1 MKKSMFLFG
10 ALFAAGLSFTA
21 CSSSDEVAA
30 NDGPNRLVENGEGYI
45 SIGIS
50 MPSDASARTRAN
62 DVFDDGDADE
72 YEVSD
77 AYLLLF
83 TGANESTSTFAGIYQ
98 LNANPLSDHSS
109 DQITK
114 EATVTTK
121 INSSMLTGA
130 NVYAYVIINQ
140 NGVVKSYDPNS
151 PGSFT
156 FEASDGDKSI
166 SSSTAFSTFSGY
178 TLAASTI
185 HNGNKKHFLMT
196 NAVVSHLRGGNY
208 NPSGEG
214 AGISTLAL
222 LDKSKI
228 YATQSEAQADPAG
241 HVDVERAAVKVT
253 VACSA
258 STLTGDAN
266 ITFDFFGWAL
276 GNTNETYYNTRKWT
290 STASDW
296 LKLKAETGDEGT
308 PNAATLYRFVSK
320 AYLDNGTT
328 LSDEMD
334 QDRART
340 YWCEDPNYTGKS
352 GLTNTTVA
360 AGNYSNGG
368 GTSDYTTENTFD
380 VAHMTF
386 ENTTYV
392 AVNLKFNGG
401 ADFYTASTYGESKI
415 LQKSEDDGYSHAE
428 GKESVKEYIL
438 KTYLSSRDDIQAY
451 MTANGTPAADRLD
464 AFKITMT
471 NNEATGE
478 AEIATFTTAAG
489 KPEWSSTIALPTV
502 DDLNTAIKFKYFK
515 GGQSYYGVRIKHFG
529 AGGTTN
535 STTGKESDCETPWNN
550 KIHSTNSVEGVY
562 QQKVVN
568 GTTTAY
574 DADQQN
580 NNFLG
585 RYGVVRNNWYDVNIT
600 SVRKIGSPIPLTP
613 DDTPDDE
620 IENYLS
626 VKIHILSW
634 AKRTQNADL

>member
-98 LNANPLSDHSS
+98 LNANPLKTNNSP
-109 DQITK
+109 QITR

-156 FEASDGDKSI
+156 FVASDEEKSI
-166 SSSTAFSTFSGY
+166 SSSTTFSAFSGY

-185 HNGNKKHFLMT
+185 HNGSKKHFLMT
-196 NAVVSHLRGGNY
+196 NAVVSKLRGGNY
-208 NPSGEG
+208 DPSGNG
-214 AGISTLAL
+214 AAISTLAL

-228 YATQSEAQADPAG
+228 YATQTDAQTNPAG

-253 VACSA
+253 VNCTAT
-258 STLTGDAN
+258 TLTNDAS

-308 PNAATLYRFVSK
+308 PNATTLYRFVSN

-328 LSDEMD
+328 SSATID

-352 GLTNTTVA
+352 GLVNTTVA

-401 ADFYTASTYGESKI
+401 DDFYTASTAGESEI
-415 LQKSEDDGYSHAE
+415 LQKSEDDGYTHSTSA
-428 GKESVKEYIL
+428 KSVKEYIL
-438 KTYLSSRDDIQAY
+438 KTYLDSRTDIKGY
-451 MTANGTPAADRLD
+451 MTANGDLD
-464 AFKITMT
+464 AFELKMSDDAIK
-471 NNEATGE
+471 GE
-478 AEIATFTTAAG
+478 SVIAKFDVAAG
-489 KPEWSSTIALPTV
+489 KPKWSDHSTIALPTV
-502 DDLNTAIKFKYFK
+502 EELNTAIKFKYFK

-529 AGGTTN
+529 AGGSIN
-535 STTGKESDCETPWNN
+535 SETGKESGCETPWNN
-550 KIHSTNSVEGVY
+550 KIHSTNSVAGVY

-568 GTTTAY
+568 GITTDY
-574 DADQQN
+574 SEDEQN

>member
-10 ALFAAGLSFTA
+10 ALLAAGLSFTA

-30 NDGPNRLVENGEGYI
+30 NDGPNRLAENGEGYI

-50 MPSDASARTRAN
+50 MPSDASTRTRAN
-62 DVFDDGDADE
+62 DVFDDGNAAE

-83 TGANESTSTFAGIYQ
+83 TGTSESASTFAGIYQ
-98 LNANPLSDHSS
+98 LNANPLADNSS
-109 DQITK
+109 AQITK

-121 INSSMLTGA
+121 INSSLLIGT

-140 NGVVKSYDPNS
+140 NGVVKGYDSNS

-156 FEASDGDKSI
+156 FVASDEDKSI
-166 SSSTAFSTFSGY
+166 SSSTTFSDFSAY

-185 HNGNKKHFLMT
+185 HNGSKKHFLMT
-196 NAVVSHLRGGNY
+196 NAVVSKLRGGDF

-228 YATQSEAQADPAG
+228 YATQSEAESNPAG

-253 VACSA
+253 VGCGVTKLKGTEIS
-258 STLTGDAN
+258 
-266 ITFDFFGWAL
+266 FDFFGWAL

-308 PNAATLYRFVSK
+308 PNATTLYRFVSK

-328 LSDEMD
+328 LSETMD

-340 YWCEDPNYTGKS
+340 YWCEDPNYTGNT
-352 GLTNTTVA
+352 GITNKIVA
-360 AGNYSNGG
+360 VGSYSNAGS
-368 GTSDYTTENTFD
+368 TSDYTTENTFD

-392 AVNLKFNGG
+392 AVNLKFNSG
-401 ADFYTASTYGESKI
+401 ADFYTASTAGESEI
-415 LQKSEDDGYSHAE
+415 LQKSEDDGFTHSASA
-428 GKESVKEYIL
+428 KSVKDYIL
-438 KTYLSSRDDIQAY
+438 NTYLSSRTDIQTY
-451 MTANGTPAADRLD
+451 METNGTAAAGYLD

-471 NNEATGE
+471 NNETTGE
-478 AEIATFTTAAG
+478 AVIATFTTAAG
-489 KPEWSSTIALPTV
+489 KPEWSGTALPSV
-502 DDLNTAIKFKYFK
+502 SDLNTAIKFKYFK
-515 GGQSYYGVRIKHFG
+515 DGQSYYGVRIKHFG
-529 AGGTTN
+529 AGGTVD
-535 STTGKESDCETPWNN
+535 SDTGKESGCETPWNN

-562 QQKVVN
+562 QQKIVN
-568 GTTTAY
+568 GTTTDY
-574 DADQQN
+574 DADKQN

>member
-1 MKKSMFLFG
+1 MKRSMFFG
-10 ALFAAGLSFTA
+10 ALFAAGMLMTA
-21 CSSSDEVAA
+21 CSSDKDVAD
-30 NDGPNRLVENGEGYI
+30 NEGPNRLTENGEGYI

-83 TGANESTSTFAGIYQ
+83 SGADEANSKFSGIYQ
-98 LNANPLSDHSS
+98 LNANPLSNHAS

-114 EATVTTK
+114 EALVTTK
-121 INSSMLTGA
+121 INGSLLTGEYF
-130 NVYAYVIINQ
+130 YAYVILNQ
-140 NGVVKSYDPNS
+140 NGVIKDYDSSS
-151 PGSFT
+151 PSTFT
-156 FEASDGDKSI
+156 FVASDGDKSI
-166 SSSTAFSTFSGY
+166 STSTTFSTFSGY
-178 TLAASTI
+178 KLVASTI
-185 HNGNKKHFLMT
+185 HNGSKKHFLMT
-196 NAVVSHLRGGNY
+196 NALVSKLRGGDY
-208 NPSGEG
+208 DPSSTG
-214 AGISTLAL
+214 AGISTLAV

-228 YATQSEAQADPAG
+228 YATKSEAETNPAG

-253 VACSA
+253 VSCTATSLKGA
-258 STLTGDAN
+258 TS

-308 PNAATLYRFVSK
+308 PTAATHYRFVSK

-328 LSDEMD
+328 LSTTTMD

-352 GLTNTTVA
+352 GLTNTTIAV
-360 AGNYSNGG
+360 GDYSNAGA
-368 GTSDYTTENTFD
+368 TSDYTTENTFD

-401 ADFYTASTYGESKI
+401 ADFYTASTAGESEI
-415 LQKSEDDGYSHAE
+415 LQKSEDDGFTHSASA
-428 GKESVKEYIL
+428 KSVKEYIL
-438 KTYLSSRDDIQAY
+438 KTYLSSRTDIQAY
-451 MTANGTPAADRLD
+451 MTANGTDVEGYLD
-464 AFKITMT
+464 AFEITMT
-471 NNEATGE
+471 DNPTTGE
-478 AEIATFTTAAG
+478 AVIATFTPAAG
-489 KPEWSSTIALPTV
+489 KPTWAGAALPTV
-502 DDLNTAIKFKYFK
+502 SDLNTAIKFKYFK
-515 GGQSYYGVRIKHFG
+515 DGQSYYAVRIKHFG
-529 AGGTTN
+529 AGGTIDPV
-535 STTGKESDCETPWNN
+535 TGKESGCETPWNSR
-550 KIHSTNSVEGVY
+550 IHSTNSVLGVY
-562 QQKVVN
+562 QQKVVSL
-568 GTTTAY
+568 TTTPY
-574 DADQQN
+574 SEDEQN

>member
-1 MKKSMFLFG
+1 MKKLFLFG

-21 CSSSDEVAA
+21 CSSDNDVAENNA
-30 NDGPNRLVENGEGYI
+30 PDRLVVNGEGYL

-50 MPSDASARTRAN
+50 LPSDPSAKTRAN
-62 DVFDDGDADE
+62 DVFDDGSSEE
-72 YEVSD
+72 YEVTD

-83 TGANESTSTFAGIYQ
+83 TGASESASTFAGIYQ
-98 LNANPLSDHSS
+98 LNANPLGDNSS
-109 DQITK
+109 AQITK

-121 INSSMLTGA
+121 INSSLLTGTY
-130 NVYAYVIINQ
+130 VYAYVILNQ
-140 NGVVKSYDPNS
+140 NGVIKSYDSTS

-156 FEASDGDKSI
+156 FGASDGDKSI
-166 SSSTAFSTFSGY
+166 SSSTTFSTFSGY

-185 HNGNKKHFLMT
+185 HNGSKKHFLMT
-196 NAVVSHLRGGNY
+196 NAVVSKLRGGDY
-208 NPSGEG
+208 DPTGTG
-214 AGISTLAL
+214 AAISTLAL

-228 YATQSEAQADPAG
+228 YATQSEAQSNPAG

-258 STLTGDAN
+258 TVLSGSTVS
-266 ITFDFFGWAL
+266 FDFFGWAL

-290 STASDW
+290 STINDW
-296 LKLKAETGDEGT
+296 LGLYAETGDEGT
-308 PNAATLYRFVSK
+308 PNAATLYRFVSN

-328 LSDEMD
+328 SSETID

-340 YWCEDPNYTGKS
+340 YWCEDPNYTGKT
-352 GLTNTTVA
+352 GLTNTTIA
-360 AGNYSNGG
+360 AGSYSNTGG
-368 GTSDYTTENTFD
+368 ATDYTTENTFD
-380 VAHMTF
+380 VANMTF

-401 ADFYTASTYGESKI
+401 DDFYTASTAGESEI
-415 LQKSEDDGYSHAE
+415 LQKSEDDGFTHSASA
-428 GKESVKEYIL
+428 KSVKEYIL
-438 KTYLSSRDDIQAY
+438 KTYLASRTDIQTY
-451 MTANGTPAADRLD
+451 MTTNGTSSQDYLD
-464 AFKITMT
+464 AFSLTMT
-471 NNEATGE
+471 DNASTGE
-478 AEIATFTTAAG
+478 SVIATFTTATG
-489 KPEWSSTIALPTV
+489 KPAWTGTALPTV
-502 DDLNTAIKFKYFK
+502 SELNTAIKFKYFA

-529 AGGTTN
+529 AGGTID
-535 STTGKESDCETPWNN
+535 SGTGKESNCETPWNS

-562 QQKVVN
+562 QQKVVS

-574 DADQQN
+574 STDQQN
-580 NNFLG
+580 KNFLG
-585 RYGVVRNNWYDVNIT
+585 RYGVVRNNWYNVNIT